1 MTFLN
6 LLSLIFFTRD
16 FFYQISKEIGNPNY
30 SLFKYSHEDSYELE
44 INPNSGIAN
53 SNHLQYFRFIGR
65 IIGLAI
71 LNKQHLSVS
80 FTLPIYK
87 KLLNIPLENSDL
99 EYIDNQLYQNLQN
112 LKYLKSLLQLILY

>member
-1 MTFLN
+1 M
-6 LLSLIFFTRD
+6 
-16 FFYQISKEIGNPNY
+16 K
-30 SLFKYSHEDSYELE
+30 
-44 INPNSGIAN
+44 INPNSGIDN
-53 SNHLQYFRFIGR
+53 SDHLLFFEFIGR